1 MFVEK
6 QLGNGCTWINLDLGK
21 LKKLE
26 DLSEIYGLDKETIE
40 YALDR
45 NERAHMDYH
54 RENGTVTF
62 IYNVLNLKK
71 DKAYYEAFPMT
82 FIVEH
87 HRLITI
93 SNTKNAYV
101 IEQMTRYL
109 ESHDTLSIYKFLFAS
124 LEIISNAYYPVIEQM
139 DKSKDEVNGLLRQ
152 RTTKKN
158 LFALSDLETGMVYL
172 TAAAK
177 QNRMLLEHIQGHALY
192 RRFNEV
198 EREQFDDAMIEAHQ
212 LVSMTDLISQVLQ
225 QLSAS
230 YNNILNNNLNDNLTT
245 LTIISVLLAVL
256 AVVTGFFGMNVPL
269 PFTDEPYAW
278 VYISLAS
285 AVLWLVLSL
294 ILRKIAKKS

>member
-54 RENGTVTF
+54 RESGTVTF
-62 IYNVLNLKK
+62 IYNVLDLKK
-71 DKAYYEAFPMT
+71 DKEYYEAFPMT

-87 HRLITI
+87 QRLITI
-93 SNTKNAYV
+93 SNKKNAYV

-109 ESHDTLSIYKFLFAS
+109 ESHDMLSIYKFLFAS

-198 EREQFDDAMIEAHQ
+198 ER
-212 LVSMTDLISQVLQ
+212 
-225 QLSAS
+225 
-230 YNNILNNNLNDNLTT
+230 
-245 LTIISVLLAVL
+245 
-256 AVVTGFFGMNVPL
+256 
-269 PFTDEPYAW
+269 
-278 VYISLAS
+278 
-285 AVLWLVLSL
+285 
-294 ILRKIAKKS
+294 

>member
-1 MFVEK
+1 MFLDK
-6 QLGNGCTWINLDLGK
+6 QLGNGCTWINLDVEIIK
-21 LKKLE
+21 NLE

-45 NERAHMDYH
+45 NERAHMDYN

-62 IYNVLNLKK
+62 IYNVLDLEK
-71 DKAYYEAFPMT
+71 DKEYYEAIPMT
-82 FIVEH
+82 FIVEKQ
-87 HRLITI
+87 RIITI
-93 SNTKNAYV
+93 SNHKNAYV
-101 IEQMTRYL
+101 IERMLTYL
-109 ESHDTLSIYKFLFAS
+109 KTHEIISIYKFLFAS

-192 RRFNEV
+192 RSFNEI

-269 PFTDEPYAW
+269 PLTDEPHAW
-278 VYISLAS
+278 LYISLAS
-285 AVLWLVLSL
+285 AGLWIVLSL
-294 ILRKIAKKS
+294 LLRKIAKKS

>member
-6 QLGNGCTWINLDLGK
+6 QLGNGYTWINLDLGK

-54 RENGTVTF
+54 RESGTVTF
-62 IYNVLNLKK
+62 IYNVLDLKK
-71 DKAYYEAFPMT
+71 DKEYYEAFPMT

-93 SNTKNAYV
+93 SNKKNAYV

-109 ESHDTLSIYKFLFAS
+109 ESHDMLSIYKFLFAS
-124 LEIISNAYYPVIEQM
+124 LEIISNAYYPVIEEM
-139 DKSKDEVNGLLRQ
+139 DKSKDEISALLRQ
-152 RTTKKN
+152 KTTKKN

-177 QNRMLLEHIQGHALY
+177 QNRLLLEHIQGHALY
-192 RRFNEV
+192 RNFNEV

-245 LTIISVLLAVL
+245 LTIISVLLAIL
-256 AVVTGFFGMNVPL
+256 AVITGFFGMNVPL
-269 PFTDEPYAW
+269 PFADEPNAW
-278 VYISLAS
+278 IYILIA
-285 AVLWLVLSL
+285 SL
-294 ILRKIAKKS
+294 ILWVVLAQYLKNIARN

>member
-1 MFVEK
+1 MFLEK
-6 QLGNGCTWINLDLGK
+6 QLGNGCTWINLDLDK

-71 DKAYYEAFPMT
+71 DKAYYETFPMT

-87 HRLITI
+87 RRLITI

-101 IEQMTRYL
+101 IEQMTCYL

-139 DKSKDEVNGLLRQ
+139 DKSKDEVNGLLRL

-192 RRFNEV
+192 RSFNEI

-269 PFTDEPYAW
+269 PLTDEPHAW
-278 VYISLAS
+278 FYISLAS
-285 AVLWLVLSL
+285 AGLWIVLSL
-294 ILRKIAKKS
+294 LLRKIAKKS

>member
-1 MFVEK
+1 MFLEK
-6 QLGNGCTWINLDLGK
+6 QLGNGCTWINLDLDK

-71 DKAYYEAFPMT
+71 DKEYYEAFPMT

-87 HRLITI
+87 RRLITI
-93 SNTKNAYV
+93 SNIKNAYV

-158 LFALSDLETGMVYL
+158 LFALSDLETGMVYP

-177 QNRMLLEHIQGHALY
+177 QNRMLLEHIQGPC
-192 RRFNEV
+192 
-198 EREQFDDAMIEAHQ
+198 
-212 LVSMTDLISQVLQ
+212 S
-225 QLSAS
+225 LSE
-230 YNNILNNNLNDNLTT
+230 I
-245 LTIISVLLAVL
+245 
-256 AVVTGFFGMNVPL
+256 
-269 PFTDEPYAW
+269 
-278 VYISLAS
+278 
-285 AVLWLVLSL
+285 
-294 ILRKIAKKS
+294 